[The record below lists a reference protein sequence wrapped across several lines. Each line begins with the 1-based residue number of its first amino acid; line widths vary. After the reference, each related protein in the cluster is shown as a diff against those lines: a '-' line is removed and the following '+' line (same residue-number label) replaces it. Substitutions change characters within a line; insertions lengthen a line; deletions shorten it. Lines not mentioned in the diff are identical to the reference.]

1 MRRFGPGL
9 LVTAAFIG
17 PGSIATA
24 SVAGANFGFV
34 LLWALLFSLIATV
47 VLQEMAARLGLV
59 SNAGLAEALRTTFN
73 NPFINRTAVALVVA
87 AIGIG
92 NAAYEAGNISGA
104 ALGLQSITDLSAA
117 SCAVAL
123 GLAAAVL
130 LGTSGYRLL
139 EPVLIVLV
147 LIMSSVFV
155 VTMFAVGVD
164 FSALLKGLLVPSLP
178 AGSLLTVIALIGTTV
193 VPYNLFLHASLVQEK
208 WRGVD
213 LNTALAESRSDTL
226 VSISLGGLIT
236 LAVMSTAA
244 VAFFDTGRAFSSSSM
259 ATQLEPILGTSANLF
274 FALGL
279 IAAGLTSAITAPL
292 AAAYAVSGAMGWS
305 THFADRRFRGIW
317 MTVLIIGTT
326 FAAIGT
332 KPIAAILFAQAAN
345 GLLLPIVAIFL
356 LIIMNRSD
364 LLGEH
369 RNKFFANLIGGLVVI
384 IVTALGVFK
393 LVKVFAM

>member
-123 GLAAAVL
+123 GLAASVL
-130 LGTSGYRLL
+130 LGTSGYKLL
-139 EPVLIVLV
+139 EPILIVLV

-164 FSALLKGLLVPSLP
+164 FSALIKGLLVPSLP

-226 VSISLGGLIT
+226 VSIGLGGLIT

-259 ATQLEPILGTSANLF
+259 ATQLEPILGASANLF

-305 THFADRRFRGIW
+305 THFSDRRFRGIW

>member
-1 MRRFGPGL
+1 
-9 LVTAAFIG
+9 
-17 PGSIATA
+17 
-24 SVAGANFGFV
+24 
-34 LLWALLFSLIATV
+34 
-47 VLQEMAARLGLV
+47 
-59 SNAGLAEALRTTFN
+59 
-73 NPFINRTAVALVVA
+73 
-87 AIGIG
+87 
-92 NAAYEAGNISGA
+92 
-104 ALGLQSITDLSAA
+104 
-117 SCAVAL
+117 L

-130 LGTSGYRLL
+130 LSTSGYKLL

-164 FSALLKGLLVPSLP
+164 FSALIKGLLVPSLP

-226 VSISLGGLIT
+226 VSIGLGGLIT